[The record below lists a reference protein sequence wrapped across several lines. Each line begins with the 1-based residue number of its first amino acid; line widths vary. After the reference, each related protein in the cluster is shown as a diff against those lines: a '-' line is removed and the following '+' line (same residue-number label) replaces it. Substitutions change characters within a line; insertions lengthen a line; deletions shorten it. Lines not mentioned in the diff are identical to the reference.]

1 MTLKS
6 IKNENIEVINSDQF
20 TAEGGEKNSR
30 QQICK
35 MKEEILL
42 TPAELDQHKI
52 IYAGCKDYNTLND
65 YRELRT
71 KLLKRDN
78 RHNFIC
84 MLSAINLAGGASH
97 ITINLAASI
106 ALDHS
111 KTALIIDCHTDGS
124 GVSNYLK
131 KQATMGLTNFLAQDT
146 DDLEEIIQQ
155 SGIPRVRIIPAGIR
169 TEHAAEYFSS
179 EKMELFIR
187 TIKQRYPDRFILLDT
202 PPIELYAES
211 QILASLCDFTILV
224 VDYAKAT
231 SAQIQTGIDIIGS
244 DKLAG
249 LIFKR

>member
-1 MTLKS
+1 MTLES
-6 IKNENIEVINSDQF
+6 IKNENIETIDSDQF
-20 TAEGGEKNSR
+20 TAADGEKNSC

-52 IYAGCKDYNTLND
+52 IYSGCKDYNTLND

-84 MLSAINLAGGASH
+84 MLSSINLAGTSSH

-111 KTALIIDCHTDGS
+111 KTALLIDCHTDGS
-124 GVSNYLK
+124 GISNYLK
-131 KQATMGLTNFLAQDT
+131 QQTAMGLTNFLAQDT
-146 DDLEEIIQQ
+146 SDMEDIIQQ
-155 SGIPRVRIIPAGIR
+155 SGIPRVRIIPAGER

-179 EKMELFIR
+179 EKMERFIKQV
-187 TIKQRYPDRFILLDT
+187 KQRYPDRFIILDT

-224 VDYAKAT
+224 VDYAQAT
-231 SAQIQTGIDIIGS
+231 SAQIQTGIDIIGP
-244 DKLAG
+244 DKFAG
-249 LIFKR
+249 LIFNR